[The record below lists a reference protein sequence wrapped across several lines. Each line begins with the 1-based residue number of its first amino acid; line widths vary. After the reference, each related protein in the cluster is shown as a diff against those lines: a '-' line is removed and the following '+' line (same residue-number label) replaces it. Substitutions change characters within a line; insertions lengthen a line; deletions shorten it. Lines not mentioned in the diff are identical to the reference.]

1 MKTVVLDVTGCRSL
15 SDLHARIRT
24 AFDFP
29 AWYGNNWD
37 AFWDLLW
44 SDCDA
49 DRVLIRGE
57 STLPAEWADHLAT
70 LHGILDDKAAFH
82 RRCSFPPFS
91 YEVTE

>member
-37 AFWDLLW
+37 AFWDLLNRE
-44 SDCDA
+44 CDVETITVVGGQTVSEQLKPSVKQLTELLEENK
-49 DRVLIRGE
+49 RYWQNRN
-57 STLPAEWADHLAT
+57 T
-70 LHGILDDKAAFH
+70 
-82 RRCSFPPFS
+82 PFA
-91 YEVTE
+91 YEVIS